1 MRLDKYLQATGL
13 VPRRTK
19 AQQACDGGL
28 VKLDGKRA
36 KPSHEVR
43 VGQQITLGLGMRVA
57 TYEVLAV
64 PERAVPKGDR
74 EKYRRLMDEERVEFD
89 D

>member
-19 AQQACDGGL
+19 AHPACDGGL

-43 VGQQITLGLGMRVA
+43 VGQQITLSLGMRVA

-64 PERAVPKGDR
+64 PERAVAKGDR
-74 EKYRRLMDEERVEFD
+74 EKYRRLIGEERVGLGD
-89 D
+89 